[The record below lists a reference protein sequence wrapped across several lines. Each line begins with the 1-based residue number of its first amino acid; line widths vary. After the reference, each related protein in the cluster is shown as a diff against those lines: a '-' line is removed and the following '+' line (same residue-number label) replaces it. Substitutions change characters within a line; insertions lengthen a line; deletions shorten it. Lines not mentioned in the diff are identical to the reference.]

1 MKPVLI
7 TLLMIL
13 SCVAGAD
20 TVTID
25 LDSLVGDY
33 DSGFIDPSEAPRIR
47 FQPFTIPADVNALE
61 SLQLVMSGTN
71 IDGWQICEFD
81 LGGGVVI
88 RDTTSIV
95 TQMRLVLTAPPLGED
110 CFFGF
115 VNLLSSSVTDASGPV
130 TSCNVGEPLD
140 PDLLLNTTVQAQL
153 EVNFSPGCEVWLDA
167 LVVLSDVRLLLQV
180 ETVAAE
186 SRSWGEIK
194 ALYR

>member
-13 SCVAGAD
+13 SCAAGAE

-25 LDSLVGDY
+25 LDNLVGDY
-33 DSGFIDPSEAPRIR
+33 DSGFIDPNDAPRIR
-47 FQPFTIPADVNALE
+47 LQSFTIPPEVNSLE
-61 SLQLVMSGTN
+61 SLQVVMSGTN
-71 IDGWQICEFD
+71 IDGWRICEID
-81 LGGGVVI
+81 VGGGVVVQ
-88 RDTTSIV
+88 DTTSIV
-95 TQMRLVLTAPPLGED
+95 TQMRLVLTAPTLGGD
-110 CFFGF
+110 CFFGI
-115 VNLLSSSVTDASGPV
+115 VNLLSSSFTDASGPV
-130 TSCNVGEPLD
+130 TSCNPAEPLD
-140 PDLLLNTTVQAQL
+140 PDLLLDTTVQAEL

-180 ETVAAE
+180 ETVSTE